1 MIRFE
6 NEIVYFNGFK
16 HITVNQAEHDCTL
29 CKISS
34 YRGCGESTS
43 FTCVTKFSNVIL
55 RTLNI

>member
-6 NEIVYFNGFK
+6 NEIVYFKGFK
-16 HITVNQAEHDCTL
+16 HITVNQAEHNCTL

-34 YRGCGESTS
+34 YRGCGESTA
-43 FTCVTKFSNVIL
+43 FTCVTKFSNIIL

>member
-16 HITVNQAEHDCTL
+16 HITVNQAEDNCTL

-34 YRGCGESTS
+34 YRGCNVLTS
-43 FTCVTKFSNVIL
+43 ITCVTKFSNVIL

>member
-1 MIRFE
+1 MSRFE

-29 CKISS
+29 CKI
-34 YRGCGESTS
+34 GNHENGNCPEV
-43 FTCVTKFSNVIL
+43 FTCVTKFSNIIL